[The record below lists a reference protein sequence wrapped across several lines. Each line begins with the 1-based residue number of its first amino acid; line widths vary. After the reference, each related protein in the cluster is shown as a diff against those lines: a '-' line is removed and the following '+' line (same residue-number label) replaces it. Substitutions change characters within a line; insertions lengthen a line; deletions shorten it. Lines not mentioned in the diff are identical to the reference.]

1 MSWLA
6 IVIMIIG
13 IYLAIKVVGF
23 VFKLALIVLVIAA
36 LYWLVSPYLGAPPP
50 F

>member
-13 IYLAIKVVGF
+13 IYLAIKVAGF

-36 LYWLVSPYLGAPPP
+36 LYWLVSPYLGTPPP